1 MSPAVILAVVSGGTQ
16 DRPVLDAAS
25 ALGAR
30 LHAHIRVLH
39 VQPDVSRVVL
49 FTGVDT
55 AIATA
60 EIINLAQREA
70 EASAARARATFD
82 AWYPA
87 ARLKLASVPFGNGCI
102 GTTEWA
108 ERIGD
113 PAAVSAEAAQV
124 ADVSVLAAPRG
135 AEDTGLLETVLFDAG
150 RPVFVVP
157 PRKLPTDLFAHALVA
172 WKPGREAARA
182 VAASLPLLAASR
194 RVSVFAAPESINGPV
209 PSVEIIP
216 YLAWHSVNAEL
227 ARLSTEDVPV
237 GEKLLEAADR
247 QGASFMVLGAYA
259 HSRLRELVL
268 GGVTRHV
275 LQHASLPLLMAH

>member
-16 DRPVLDAAS
+16 GRVVLDAA
-25 ALGAR
+25 ATLGAR

-39 VQPDVSRVVL
+39 VLPDASRVVL

-60 EIINLAQREA
+60 EIIGLAQREA
-70 EASAARARATFD
+70 EANAARARAVFD

-87 ARLKLASVPFGNGCI
+87 ARRKIASVPSGSCCI
-102 GTTEWA
+102 GTTEWV
-108 ERIGD
+108 ERVGD
-113 PAAVSAEAAQV
+113 PAAVTAEAAQV
-124 ADVSVLAAPRG
+124 ADVSILAAPRG

-150 RPVFVVP
+150 RPVLVVP
-157 PRKLPTDLFAHALVA
+157 PRKLPADLFAHALVA

-182 VAASLPLLAASR
+182 VAASLPILSSSR
-194 RVSVFAAPESINGPV
+194 RVSVFAAPESTDAPA

-227 ARLSTEDVPV
+227 VGPSAEDVPV

-247 QGASFMVLGAYA
+247 QGASLVVLGAYA

-275 LQHASLPLLMAH
+275 LRHAPLPLLMAH